1 MIRDVVIRPSQ
12 GMFDKA
18 SLGRR
23 LMDQFDAVEDP
34 LGSNVIM
41 LVGFANWVSI
51 TREDRLN
58 KPDRFPFCAL
68 VDIEQ
73 SYIRIEQEFA
83 DVFSLHSCLRFLTWV
98 FESQQFGI
106 FDYGKDRTSE
116 LQPEG
121 LYPIYDQKTFAAAAG
136 VAKPALVDTL
146 VLSLQRLPPN
156 YVFVDYDRPELGYM
170 AGFGPD
176 DYLEDEETAAVSLDF
191 DAAVIQTR
199 LLQQFDS
206 LADPC
211 GSATVLL
218 AGLPTAVAALRA
230 ARVAD
235 PQQWPNCPRVDIS
248 AATIR
253 IEQQHGDVHQIM
265 SCVRFLVW
273 VMEQIGDD
281 RVCRIED
288 GNGNDLTAQ
297 WSTPAGVATFY
308 DPRLWE

>member
-1 MIRDVVIRPSQ
+1 MPT
-12 GMFDKA
+12 
-18 SLGRR
+18 SLR
-23 LMDQFDAVEDP
+23 LLPLRHTLDEANIKRCLLQQFDAEVDP
-34 LGSNVIM
+34 VSHGVM
-41 LVGFANWVSI
+41 LTGLAGYGALKRDAILLDSSRHPYCPVVHVSAGEVTISIAFGDADSWSSSIRFLLWLLESYDCEIRDEYDNDWTERYRVGGFAVFY
-51 TREDRLN
+51 DARL
-58 KPDRFPFCAL
+58 
-68 VDIEQ
+68 
-73 SYIRIEQEFA
+73 
-83 DVFSLHSCLRFLTWV
+83 
-98 FESQQFGI
+98 
-106 FDYGKDRTSE
+106 
-116 LQPEG
+116 
-121 LYPIYDQKTFAAAAG
+121 FAAKAG

-170 AGFGPD
+170 AGI
-176 DYLEDEETAAVSLDF
+176 EDEETAAVSLDF

-211 GSATVLL
+211 GSSTVLL
-218 AGLPTAVAALRA
+218 AGLPTAVVGLRN
-230 ARVAD
+230 ARVAN
-235 PQQWPNCPRVDIS
+235 PQQWPNCPRIDIS

-297 WSTPAGVATFY
+297 WSTPAGVATF
-308 DPRLWE
+308 